1 MGCLLEDLLSTVKC
15 NRAVEFVMEAALRA
29 LVHDCVAT
37 PVAARPTF
45 AEVLRRLHTTAQHL
59 SAERRVRRRRALGG
73 GAAAVVAVAAGV
85 QALRS
90 ATTAPRLVAMLG
102 GLHWGWAWRPVAHAA
117 AAVQRRLR
125 RRSPQWRGAAAELTK
140 VPSVRVQPTPLK
152 PRATLGQ
159 G

>member
-1 MGCLLEDLLSTVKC
+1 MGCLLEDLLSTVRC

-29 LVHDCVAT
+29 LIHDCMAT
-37 PVAARPTF
+37 PVAGRPTL

-73 GAAAVVAVAAGV
+73 GAAAVVTV
-85 QALRS
+85 
-90 ATTAPRLVAMLG
+90 VAMLG
-102 GLHWGWAWRPVAHAA
+102 RLHQCQGWAWRPVVHAA

-125 RRSPQWRGAAAELTK
+125 RRSPQWRGAGSELAK